1 MIYLD
6 NAATSLKKPESVA
19 KAVYDAILTM
29 GNSSRGAHEASLTS
43 MRTVFETRELVN
55 ELVNGDGAEQVAFT
69 SNSTEALNIAIRG
82 SFEPGDHV
90 ISTSLEHN
98 SVLRPLYHIE
108 KHEGVE
114 LTIVMADEKGN
125 ISYDEMEAAIKPNT
139 KGIVCTHASNLIGT
153 MIDLER
159 VGAIC
164 KKHNLKLI
172 VDASQTAGM
181 FPIDMQKMNISIVCF
196 TGHKSILGP
205 QGTGGLCVRKD
216 VTVRPF
222 KVGGSG
228 THTYDKEQPKHM
240 PTVLEAGTLNAH
252 GIAGLNAALK
262 YHKEHDTKEFRDREL
277 YLMRKFYNGV
287 KEIPDIKIYG
297 DFDVE
302 WKAPIVTLNI
312 GDYDSGQVS
321 DELMERFGIATRAGA
336 HCAPL
341 AHESIGTVEQGAV
354 RFSFSHYNT
363 DEEVDQA
370 IEAIRILA
378 TEE

>member
-43 MRTVFETRELVN
+43 MRTVFETREMIN
-55 ELVNGDGAEQVAFT
+55 ELFNGDGAEQVAFT
-69 SNSTEALNIAIRG
+69 TNSTEALNIAIRG
-82 SFEPGDHV
+82 SFEQGDHV
-90 ISTSLEHN
+90 ITTGLEHN
-98 SVLRPLYHIE
+98 SVLRPLYYIE
-108 KHEGVE
+108 KHQGVE
-114 LTIVMADEKGN
+114 LSVVMADKMGN
-125 ISYDEMEAAIKPNT
+125 ISYEQMEAAIQPNT

-153 MIDLER
+153 MVDLER
-159 VGAIC
+159 VGEIC

-172 VDASQTAGM
+172 VDASQTAGI
-181 FPIDMQKMNISIVCF
+181 FPIDMQKMNISILCF
-196 TGHKSILGP
+196 TGHKSLLGP

-216 VTVRPF
+216 VTVRAF

-252 GIAGLNAALK
+252 GIAGLHAALQ
-262 YHKEHDTKEFRDREL
+262 YHKEHDMKELRDREL
-277 YLMRKFYNGV
+277 YLMRKFYEGV
-287 KEIPDIKIYG
+287 KDIPDIIIYG
-297 DFDVE
+297 DFSEE

-341 AHESIGTVEQGAV
+341 AHECLGTVEQGAV

-363 DEEVDQA
+363 DEEVEQA

>member
-43 MRTVFETRELVN
+43 MRTVFEAREMVN
-55 ELVNGDGAEQVAFT
+55 ELFNGDGAEQVAFT

-108 KHEGVE
+108 KYEGVE
-114 LTIVMADEKGN
+114 LTIIKADTSGN
-125 ISYDEMEAAIKPNT
+125 ISYEEMEGAIKPNT

-172 VDASQTAGM
+172 VDASQTAGI
-181 FPIDMQKMNISIVCF
+181 FPIDMQKMNISILCF

-216 VTVRPF
+216 VAVRSF

-252 GIAGLNAALK
+252 GIAGLHAALL
-262 YHKEHDTKEFRDREL
+262 YHKEHDTAEFRETEL
-277 YLMRKFYNGV
+277 RYMRKFYNGV
-287 KEIPDIKIYG
+287 KDIPDVKVYG
-297 DFDVE
+297 DFTPE
-302 WKAPIVTLNI
+302 WRAPIVTLNI

-341 AHESIGTVEQGAV
+341 AHECLGTVEQGAV
-354 RFSFSHYNT
+354 RFSFSHFNT
-363 DEEVDQA
+363 EEEVDQA